1 MDLNAETHLFQRRFT
16 SEILRCDAIDSQL
29 NSIVSQLTK
38 REISMLELP
47 STDNLPAPKYR
58 DLHQLEGLVGS
69 LSAELASL
77 EKNMDS
83 IRTSYVRTLENYSVL
98 KKMNDLWAAIDL
110 GELGP
115 ATPVASTSGGT
126 SDPAAPS
133 GEGDLEVL
141 EGGGPGQ
148 SKNAGQISSITG
160 LIAAEKMMPLE
171 RMLWRFFGRNIYV
184 KVITLEEPLE
194 SPDAAD
200 DYAYR
205 KVFTVYYKGEKHIGI
220 KLRKL
225 CDAFK
230 AQIFELAASVGE
242 REAAMSALERQMAD
256 QRMVLTKSR
265 DYYYKVSF

>member
-1 MDLNAETHLFQRRFT
+1 
-16 SEILRCDAIDSQL
+16 
-29 NSIVSQLTK
+29 
-38 REISMLELP
+38 MLELP
-47 STDNLPAPKYR
+47 PADDLPAPKYR

-69 LSAELASL
+69 LASELASL
-77 EKNMDS
+77 ERNMDS
-83 IRTSYVRTLENYSVL
+83 IRSSYVRTLENYSVL
-98 KKMNDLWAAIDL
+98 RKMNDLWAAIDL
-110 GELGP
+110 GELGEV
-115 ATPVASTSGGT
+115 TTTSVAAATSG
-126 SDPAAPS
+126 DV
-133 GEGDLEVL
+133 ELEV
-141 EGGGPGQ
+141 EVGGQGQ
-148 SKNAGQISSITG
+148 SGTGTGSRSGQINSITG

-230 AQIFELAASVGE
+230 AQIFELSASVAE

-265 DYYYKVSF
+265 DYYYKVC